1 MNAFHA
7 GVDFLRQ
14 WPMTE
19 QLGRV
24 LLHSLWQDA
33 AIAAALALILYG
45 MRSVSAGARYF
56 VACAGLG
63 LMLIL
68 PIITVVATSEA
79 QTAEIAANSPRASS
93 SAHIA
98 IVQPAPGVVSNN
110 TPIASSMIGAHAPA

>member
-33 AIAAALALILYG
+33 AIAAALALLLYG
-45 MRSVSAGARYF
+45 MRNVSAGARYI
-56 VACAGLG
+56 VACTGLV
-63 LMLIL
+63 LMVLA
-68 PIITVVATSEA
+68 PIVTVAATREV
-79 QTAEIAANSPRASS
+79 QTAEAAANSPRASS
-93 SAHIA
+93 PAHAA
-98 IVQPAPGVVSNN
+98 IVLPAHRALSSNPPIVS
-110 TPIASSMIGAHAPA
+110 TTISVDAP